1 MIADIEVTSLV
12 NLDTFV
18 PAVTSES
25 VRIALERTLDDGKIG
40 TEDADPGF
48 IEVGKYNNHL
58 IIFEEVYFSLL
69 SCYNKTGSGFVL
81 FARKKNYLLIY

>member
-48 IEVGKYNNHL
+48 IEVGK
-58 IIFEEVYFSLL
+58 
-69 SCYNKTGSGFVL
+69 
-81 FARKKNYLLIY
+81 